1 MLKSI
6 NRYIINE
13 YIKSLF
19 VVIAVMLSIC
29 LLISLLDEFNFFKS
43 KKDLKFIYFIIF
55 ALLKIPN
62 VLINLFPFV
71 VLFAGIVFYLKIYNH
86 NEVIS
91 LRVMGYS
98 NIQIILIPALTSFV
112 IGYLII
118 FLIVPFSSSMLKYYE
133 ELRSDYNDT
142 KNLVFVNETGIWI
155 LDRNEKEKNIIR
167 IEKINKDFSTINQIT
182 IYNYDVFN
190 NFIKRIDA
198 NDGIISNKN
207 WQLNKVYIIAANNKN
222 SGQSYLN
229 SYTYISNV
237 NINELKNVFKNTE
250 TTSLLDINKEMLIL
264 EDKGYSIVDLKI
276 RYQKLISL
284 PIYLLAMS
292 ILSGLM
298 IINLGKTS
306 NYLKYGSYG
315 VIISVMI
322 YFLNDLS
329 ITIAKSGIISV
340 DFSVLIPIFLII
352 LINLVGIT
360 QVNAKYNYFY
370 TIIWIFFFKSRYCL
384 FTTKR
389 CL

>member
-19 VVIAVMLSIC
+19 VVISVMLSII
-29 LLISLLDEFNFFKS
+29 LLINLLDEFNFFKS
-43 KKDLKFIYFIIF
+43 KKDLKFIFFIIF
-55 ALLKIPN
+55 TILKIPN
-62 VLINLFPFV
+62 VLINLFPFI
-71 VLFAGIVFYLKIYNH
+71 VLFGGIVFYLKIYNH

-112 IGYLII
+112 IGYII
-118 FLIVPFSSSMLKYYE
+118 VFLIVPFSSSMLRYYE
-133 ELRSDYNDT
+133 DLRSEYNET

-155 LDRNEKEKNIIR
+155 LDKNEKEKNIIR
-167 IEKINKDFSTINQIT
+167 IEKISKDFSVANQIT
-182 IYNYDVFN
+182 IYNYDSSN

-198 NDGIISNKN
+198 TEGIIKDKN
-207 WQLNKVYIIAANNKN
+207 WQLNKVHIISSNKKNNKEN
-222 SGQSYLN
+222 YLN
-229 SYTYISNV
+229 NYNYISNV
-237 NINELKNVFKNTE
+237 NISELKNVYKNTD
-250 TTSLLDINKEMLIL
+250 TTSLLDINKEMSIL
-264 EDKGYSIVDLKI
+264 EDKGYSTINLRI
-276 RYQKLISL
+276 RYQKLISF

-315 VIISVMI
+315 VIISIII

-340 DFSVLIPIFLII
+340 DFSVWIPIFLII

-360 QVNAKYNYFY
+360 QVNAK
-370 TIIWIFFFKSRYCL
+370 
-384 FTTKR
+384 
-389 CL
+389 

>member
-6 NRYIINE
+6 NRYIISE

-19 VVIAVMLSIC
+19 VVTAVMLSII
-29 LLISLLDEFNFFKS
+29 LLINLLDEFNFFKS
-43 KKDLKFIYFIIF
+43 KKDLKFIFFIIF
-55 ALLKIPN
+55 TILKIPN
-62 VLINLFPFV
+62 VLINLFPFII
-71 VLFAGIVFYLKIYNH
+71 LFSGIVFYLKIYNH

-112 IGYLII
+112 IGYVII

-133 ELRSDYNDT
+133 ELRSEYNET

-155 LDRNEKEKNIIR
+155 LDKNEKEKNIIR
-167 IEKINKDFSTINQIT
+167 IEKINKDFSIISQIT
-182 IYNYDVFN
+182 IYNYDISN
-190 NFIKRIDA
+190 NFIKRLDA
-198 NDGIISNKN
+198 SDGIIKDKN
-207 WQLNKVYIIAANNKN
+207 WQLNKVYIITANKKNNKEN
-222 SGQSYLN
+222 YL
-229 SYTYISNV
+229 SNYNYAS
-237 NINELKNVFKNTE
+237 NINIHQLKNVYKNTD

-264 EDKGYSIVDLKI
+264 EDKGYSTIDLRI
-276 RYQKLISL
+276 RFQKLISF

-292 ILSGLM
+292 VLSGLM

-306 NYLKYGSYG
+306 NYLKYGIYG
-315 VIISVMI
+315 VIISIII

-340 DFSVLIPIFLII
+340 DFSVWIPIFLII

-360 QVNAKYNYFY
+360 QVNAK
-370 TIIWIFFFKSRYCL
+370 
-384 FTTKR
+384 
-389 CL
+389 

>member
-6 NRYIINE
+6 NKYIINE

-19 VVIAVMLSIC
+19 VVIAVMLSII
-29 LLISLLDEFNFFKS
+29 LLINLLDEFNFFKS
-43 KKDLKFIYFIIF
+43 KKDLKFIFFLIF
-55 ALLKIPN
+55 TVLKIPN
-62 VLINLFPFV
+62 VLINLFPFI

-112 IGYLII
+112 IGYVIV
-118 FLIVPFSSSMLKYYE
+118 FLIVPFSSSMLRYYE
-133 ELRSDYNDT
+133 ELRSEYNET

-155 LDRNEKEKNIIR
+155 LDKNEKEKNIIR
-167 IEKINKDFSTINQIT
+167 IEKINKDFSVVSQIT
-182 IYNYDVFN
+182 IYNYDASN
-190 NFIKRIDA
+190 NFIRRIDA
-198 NDGIISNKN
+198 TEGIINDKN
-207 WQLNKVYIIAANNKN
+207 WLLNKVNIISINKKNNKDN
-222 SGQSYLN
+222 YLN
-229 SYTYISNV
+229 NYNYTSNV
-237 NINELKNVFKNTE
+237 NISELKNVYKNTE

-264 EDKGYSIVDLKI
+264 EDKGYSTIDLRI
-276 RYQKLISL
+276 RYQKLISF

-315 VIISVMI
+315 IIISIII

-340 DFSVLIPIFLII
+340 DFSVWIPIFLII

-360 QVNAKYNYFY
+360 QVNAK
-370 TIIWIFFFKSRYCL
+370 
-384 FTTKR
+384 
-389 CL
+389 

>member
-19 VVIAVMLSIC
+19 VVIAVMLSII
-29 LLISLLDEFNFFKS
+29 LLINLLDEFNFFKS
-43 KKDLKFIYFIIF
+43 KKDLKFIFFIIF
-55 ALLKIPN
+55 TILKIPN
-62 VLINLFPFV
+62 VLINLFPFI
-71 VLFAGIVFYLKIYNH
+71 VLFGGIVFYLKIYNH

-112 IGYLII
+112 IGYII
-118 FLIVPFSSSMLKYYE
+118 VFLIVPFSSSMLRYYE
-133 ELRSDYNDT
+133 SLRSEYNET

-155 LDRNEKEKNIIR
+155 LDKNEKEKNIIR
-167 IEKINKDFSTINQIT
+167 IEKISKDFSVASQIT
-182 IYNYDVFN
+182 IYNYDSSN

-198 NDGIISNKN
+198 TEGIIKDKN
-207 WQLNKVYIIAANNKN
+207 WQLNKVHIISSNKKNNKEN
-222 SGQSYLN
+222 YLN
-229 SYTYISNV
+229 NYNYISNV
-237 NINELKNVFKNTE
+237 NINELKNVYKNTD
-250 TTSLLDINKEMLIL
+250 TTSLLDINKEMSIL
-264 EDKGYSIVDLKI
+264 EDKGYSTIDLRI
-276 RYQKLISL
+276 RYQKLISF

-315 VIISVMI
+315 VIISIII

-340 DFSVLIPIFLII
+340 DFSVWIPIFLII

-360 QVNAKYNYFY
+360 QVNAK
-370 TIIWIFFFKSRYCL
+370 
-384 FTTKR
+384 
-389 CL
+389 

>member
-6 NRYIINE
+6 NKYIINE

-19 VVIAVMLSIC
+19 VVIAVMLSIIF
-29 LLISLLDEFNFFKS
+29 LINLLDEFNFFKS
-43 KKDLKFIYFIIF
+43 KKDLKFIFFIIF
-55 ALLKIPN
+55 TILKIPN
-62 VLINLFPFV
+62 VLVNLFPFIT
-71 VLFAGIVFYLKIYNH
+71 LFAGIIFYLKIYNH

-98 NIQIILIPALTSFV
+98 NVQIILIPALTSFA
-112 IGYLII
+112 IGYVIV

-133 ELRSDYNDT
+133 ELRSQYNET

-155 LDRNEKEKNIIR
+155 LDKNEKEKNIIR
-167 IEKINKDFSTINQIT
+167 IEKISKDFSTITQVT
-182 IYNYDVFN
+182 IYNYDLSN

-198 NDGIISNKN
+198 NEGIIKDKN
-207 WQLNKVYIIAANNKN
+207 WQLNKVYIVTANKKNNKEN
-222 SGQSYLN
+222 YLN
-229 SYTYISNV
+229 LYNYTSNI
-237 NINELKNVFKNTE
+237 NINEIKNVYKNTE
-250 TTSLLDINKEMLIL
+250 TTSLLNINKEMLIL
-264 EDKGYSIVDLKI
+264 EDKGYSTIDLRI
-276 RYQKLISL
+276 RYQKLISF

-315 VIISVMI
+315 VLISIII

-329 ITIAKSGIISV
+329 ITLAKSGIISV
-340 DFSVLIPIFLII
+340 DFSVWIPIFLII

-360 QVNAKYNYFY
+360 QVNAK
-370 TIIWIFFFKSRYCL
+370 
-384 FTTKR
+384 
-389 CL
+389 

>member
-19 VVIAVMLSIC
+19 VVIAVMLSII
-29 LLISLLDEFNFFKS
+29 LLINLLDEFNFFKS
-43 KKDLKFIYFIIF
+43 KKDLKFIFFIIF
-55 ALLKIPN
+55 TILKIPN
-62 VLINLFPFV
+62 LLINLFPFI
-71 VLFAGIVFYLKIYNH
+71 VLFGGIVFYLKIYNH

-98 NIQIILIPALTSFV
+98 NIQIILIPALTSFI
-112 IGYLII
+112 IGYII
-118 FLIVPFSSSMLKYYE
+118 VFLIVPFSSSMLRYYE
-133 ELRSDYNDT
+133 SLRSEYNET

-155 LDRNEKEKNIIR
+155 LDKNEKEKNIIR
-167 IEKINKDFSTINQIT
+167 IEKISKDFSVVNQIT
-182 IYNYDVFN
+182 IYNYDSSN

-198 NDGIISNKN
+198 TEGFIKDKN
-207 WQLNKVYIIAANNKN
+207 WQLNKVYIISANKKNNKEN
-222 SGQSYLN
+222 YLN
-229 SYTYISNV
+229 NYNYTSNV
-237 NINELKNVFKNTE
+237 NISELKNVYKNTD
-250 TTSLLDINKEMLIL
+250 TTSLLDINKEMMIL
-264 EDKGYSIVDLKI
+264 EDKGYSTIDLRI
-276 RYQKLISL
+276 RYQKLISF

-298 IINLGKTS
+298 IINLGRTS

-340 DFSVLIPIFLII
+340 DFSVWIPIFLII

-360 QVNAKYNYFY
+360 QVNAK
-370 TIIWIFFFKSRYCL
+370 
-384 FTTKR
+384 
-389 CL
+389 

>member
-6 NRYIINE
+6 NRYIIKE
-13 YIKSLF
+13 YISSLF
-19 VVIAVMLSIC
+19 VVIAVMLSII
-29 LLISLLDEFNFFKS
+29 LLINLLDEFNFFKS
-43 KKDLKFIYFIIF
+43 KKDLKFIFFIIF
-55 ALLKIPN
+55 TLLKIPN
-62 VLINLFPFV
+62 VLVNLFPFI
-71 VLFAGIVFYLKIYNH
+71 VLFGGIVFYLKIYNH

-112 IGYLII
+112 IGYVIV
-118 FLIVPFSSSMLKYYE
+118 FLITPISSSMLKYYE
-133 ELRSDYNDT
+133 ELRSKYNDT

-155 LDRNEKEKNIIR
+155 LDKNEKDKNIIR
-167 IEKINKDFSTINQIT
+167 IEKINKDFSIINQIT
-182 IYNYDVFN
+182 IYNYDISN
-190 NFIKRIDA
+190 NFIKRIDSSE
-198 NDGIISNKN
+198 GIIKDKN
-207 WQLNKVYIIAANNKN
+207 WQLNKVYIITANKKNNKE
-222 SGQSYLN
+222 SYLN
-229 SYTYISNV
+229 NYNYSSNI
-237 NINELKNVFKNTE
+237 NINELKNIYKNTE
-250 TTSLLDINKEMLIL
+250 TTSLLDINKEILIL
-264 EDKGYSIVDLKI
+264 EDKGYSTIDLRI

-315 VIISVMI
+315 VLISIII

-340 DFSVLIPIFLII
+340 DFSVWIPIFLII

-360 QVNAKYNYFY
+360 QVNAK
-370 TIIWIFFFKSRYCL
+370 
-384 FTTKR
+384 
-389 CL
+389 

>member
-19 VVIAVMLSIC
+19 VVIAVMLSII
-29 LLISLLDEFNFFKS
+29 LLINLLDEFNFFKS
-43 KKDLKFIYFIIF
+43 KKDLKFIFFIIF
-55 ALLKIPN
+55 TILKIPN
-62 VLINLFPFV
+62 LLINLFPFI
-71 VLFAGIVFYLKIYNH
+71 VLFGGIVFYLKIYNH

-98 NIQIILIPALTSFV
+98 NIQIILIPALTSFI
-112 IGYLII
+112 IGYII
-118 FLIVPFSSSMLKYYE
+118 VFLIVPFSSSMLRYYE
-133 ELRSDYNDT
+133 SLRSEYNET

-155 LDRNEKEKNIIR
+155 LDKNEKEKNIIR
-167 IEKINKDFSTINQIT
+167 IEKISKDFSVVNQIT
-182 IYNYDVFN
+182 IYNYDSSN

-198 NDGIISNKN
+198 TEGFIKDKN
-207 WQLNKVYIIAANNKN
+207 WQLNKVYIISSDKKSNKEN
-222 SGQSYLN
+222 YLN
-229 SYTYISNV
+229 NYNYTSNI
-237 NINELKNVFKNTE
+237 NINELKNVYKNTD
-250 TTSLLDINKEMLIL
+250 TTSLLDINKEMTIL
-264 EDKGYSIVDLKI
+264 EDKGYSTIDLRI
-276 RYQKLISL
+276 RYQKLISF

-315 VIISVMI
+315 VIISVII

-340 DFSVLIPIFLII
+340 DFSVWIPIFLII

-360 QVNAKYNYFY
+360 QVNAK
-370 TIIWIFFFKSRYCL
+370 
-384 FTTKR
+384 
-389 CL
+389 

>member
-19 VVIAVMLSIC
+19 VVIAVMLSIV
-29 LLISLLDEFNFFKS
+29 LLINLLDEFNFFKS
-43 KKDLKFIYFIIF
+43 KKDLKFIFFIIF
-55 ALLKIPN
+55 TILKIPN
-62 VLINLFPFV
+62 VLINLFPFI
-71 VLFAGIVFYLKIYNH
+71 VLFGGIVFYLKIYNH

-112 IGYLII
+112 IGYII
-118 FLIVPFSSSMLKYYE
+118 VFLIVPFSSSMLRYYE
-133 ELRSDYNDT
+133 DLRSEYNET

-155 LDRNEKEKNIIR
+155 LDKNEKEKNIIR
-167 IEKINKDFSTINQIT
+167 IEKISKDFSVASQIT
-182 IYNYDVFN
+182 IYNYDSSN

-198 NDGIISNKN
+198 TEGIIKDKN
-207 WQLNKVYIIAANNKN
+207 WQLNKVHIISSNKKNNKEN
-222 SGQSYLN
+222 FLN
-229 SYTYISNV
+229 NYNYTSNI
-237 NINELKNVFKNTE
+237 NINELKNVYKNTD
-250 TTSLLDINKEMLIL
+250 TTSLLDINKEMSIL
-264 EDKGYSIVDLKI
+264 EDKGYSTIDLRI
-276 RYQKLISL
+276 RYQKLISF

-315 VIISVMI
+315 VIISIII

-340 DFSVLIPIFLII
+340 DFSVWIPIFLII

-360 QVNAKYNYFY
+360 QVNAK
-370 TIIWIFFFKSRYCL
+370 
-384 FTTKR
+384 
-389 CL
+389 

>member
-19 VVIAVMLSIC
+19 VVIAVMLSII
-29 LLISLLDEFNFFKS
+29 LLINLLDEFNFFKS
-43 KKDLKFIYFIIF
+43 KKDLKFIFFIIF
-55 ALLKIPN
+55 TILKIPN
-62 VLINLFPFV
+62 LLINLFPFI
-71 VLFAGIVFYLKIYNH
+71 VLFGGIVFYLKIYNH

-98 NIQIILIPALTSFV
+98 NIQIILIPALTSFI
-112 IGYLII
+112 IGYII
-118 FLIVPFSSSMLKYYE
+118 VFLIVPFSSSMLRYYE
-133 ELRSDYNDT
+133 SLRSEYNET

-155 LDRNEKEKNIIR
+155 LDKNEKEKNIIR
-167 IEKINKDFSTINQIT
+167 IEKISKDFSVVNQIT
-182 IYNYDVFN
+182 IYNYDSSN

-198 NDGIISNKN
+198 TEGFIKDKN
-207 WQLNKVYIIAANNKN
+207 WQLNKVYIISTNKKNNN
-222 SGQSYLN
+222 ENYLN
-229 SYTYISNV
+229 NYNYTSNV
-237 NINELKNVFKNTE
+237 NISELKNVYKNTD
-250 TTSLLDINKEMLIL
+250 TTSLLDINKEMSIL
-264 EDKGYSIVDLKI
+264 EDKGYSTIDLRI
-276 RYQKLISL
+276 RYQKLISF
-284 PIYLLAMS
+284 PIYLLAMT

-340 DFSVLIPIFLII
+340 DFSVWIPIFLII

-360 QVNAKYNYFY
+360 QVNAK
-370 TIIWIFFFKSRYCL
+370 
-384 FTTKR
+384 
-389 CL
+389 

>member
-1 MLKSI
+1 MLKAI

-19 VVIAVMLSIC
+19 VVIAIMLSII
-29 LLISLLDEFNFFKS
+29 LLINLLDEFNFFKS

-55 ALLKIPN
+55 TILKIPN
-62 VLINLFPFV
+62 VLINLFPFI
-71 VLFAGIVFYLKIYNH
+71 VLFGGIVFYLKIYNY

-112 IGYLII
+112 IGYII
-118 FLIVPFSSSMLKYYE
+118 VFLIVPFSSSMLRYYE
-133 ELRSDYNDT
+133 DLRSEYNET

-155 LDRNEKEKNIIR
+155 LDKNENEKNIIR
-167 IEKINKDFSTINQIT
+167 IEKISKDFSVVSQIT
-182 IYNYDVFN
+182 IYNYDSSN

-198 NDGIISNKN
+198 TEGFIKDKN
-207 WQLNKVYIIAANNKN
+207 WLLNKVYIISSNKKNNKEN
-222 SGQSYLN
+222 YLN
-229 SYTYISNV
+229 NYNYISNI
-237 NINELKNVFKNTE
+237 NISELKNVYKNTD
-250 TTSLLDINKEMLIL
+250 TTSLLDINKEMSIL
-264 EDKGYSIVDLKI
+264 DDKGYSTIDLRI
-276 RYQKLISL
+276 RYQKLISF

-315 VIISVMI
+315 VIISIII

-340 DFSVLIPIFLII
+340 DFSVWIPIFLII

-360 QVNAKYNYFY
+360 QVNAK
-370 TIIWIFFFKSRYCL
+370 
-384 FTTKR
+384 
-389 CL
+389 

>member
-19 VVIAVMLSIC
+19 VVIAVMLSII
-29 LLISLLDEFNFFKS
+29 LLINLLDEFNFFKS
-43 KKDLKFIYFIIF
+43 KKDLKFIFFLIF
-55 ALLKIPN
+55 TVLKIPN
-62 VLINLFPFV
+62 VLINLFPFI
-71 VLFAGIVFYLKIYNH
+71 VLFAGIVFFLKIYNH

-91 LRVMGYS
+91 LRIMGYS

-112 IGYLII
+112 IGYVIV
-118 FLIVPFSSSMLKYYE
+118 FLIVPFSSSMLRYYE
-133 ELRSDYNDT
+133 DLRSEYNET

-155 LDRNEKEKNIIR
+155 LDKNEKEKNIIR
-167 IEKINKDFSTINQIT
+167 IEKINKDFSVVSQIT
-182 IYNYDVFN
+182 IYNYDASN
-190 NFIKRIDA
+190 NFIRRIDA
-198 NDGIISNKN
+198 TEGTIKDKN
-207 WQLNKVYIIAANNKN
+207 WLLNKVNIISINKKNNKDN
-222 SGQSYLN
+222 YLN
-229 SYTYISNV
+229 NYNYTSNV
-237 NINELKNVFKNTE
+237 NISELKNVYKNTE

-264 EDKGYSIVDLKI
+264 EDKGYSTIDLRI
-276 RYQKLISL
+276 RYQKLISF

-315 VIISVMI
+315 VIISIII

-340 DFSVLIPIFLII
+340 DFSVWIPIFLII

-360 QVNAKYNYFY
+360 QVNAK
-370 TIIWIFFFKSRYCL
+370 
-384 FTTKR
+384 
-389 CL
+389 

>member
-19 VVIAVMLSIC
+19 VVIAVMLSII
-29 LLISLLDEFNFFKS
+29 LLINLLDEFNFFKS
-43 KKDLKFIYFIIF
+43 KKDLKFIFFIIF
-55 ALLKIPN
+55 TILKIPN
-62 VLINLFPFV
+62 VLINLFPFI
-71 VLFAGIVFYLKIYNH
+71 VLFGGIVFYLKIYNH

-112 IGYLII
+112 IGYII
-118 FLIVPFSSSMLKYYE
+118 VFLIVPFSSSMLRYYE
-133 ELRSDYNDT
+133 SLRSEYNET

-155 LDRNEKEKNIIR
+155 LDKNEKEKNIIR
-167 IEKINKDFSTINQIT
+167 IQKISKDFSVASQIT
-182 IYNYDVFN
+182 IYNYDFSN

-198 NDGIISNKN
+198 TEGLIKDKN
-207 WQLNKVYIIAANNKN
+207 WQLNKVQIISSNKKSN
-222 SGQSYLN
+222 KENYLN
-229 SYTYISNV
+229 NYNYMSNI
-237 NINELKNVFKNTE
+237 NINELKNVYKNTD

-264 EDKGYSIVDLKI
+264 EDKGYSTTDLRI
-276 RYQKLISL
+276 RYQKLISF

-315 VIISVMI
+315 VILSVMI

-340 DFSVLIPIFLII
+340 DFSVWIPIFLII

-360 QVNAKYNYFY
+360 QVNAK
-370 TIIWIFFFKSRYCL
+370 
-384 FTTKR
+384 
-389 CL
+389 

>member
-19 VVIAVMLSIC
+19 IVIAVMLSII
-29 LLISLLDEFNFFKS
+29 LLINLLDEFNFFKS
-43 KKDLKFIYFIIF
+43 KKDLKFIFFIIF
-55 ALLKIPN
+55 TMLKIPN
-62 VLINLFPFV
+62 VLINLFPFI
-71 VLFAGIVFYLKIYNH
+71 VLFGGIVFYLKIYNH

-91 LRVMGYS
+91 LRIMGYS

-112 IGYLII
+112 VGYII
-118 FLIVPFSSSMLKYYE
+118 VFLIVPFSSSMLRYYE
-133 ELRSDYNDT
+133 DLRSEYNET

-155 LDRNEKEKNIIR
+155 LDKNEKEKNIIR
-167 IEKINKDFSTINQIT
+167 IEKISKDFSIVSQIT
-182 IYNYDVFN
+182 IYNYDSSN

-198 NDGIISNKN
+198 TEGLIKDKN
-207 WQLNKVYIIAANNKN
+207 WQLNKVYIISSNKKNNKEN
-222 SGQSYLN
+222 YLN
-229 SYTYISNV
+229 NYNYISNV
-237 NINELKNVFKNTE
+237 NISELKNVYKNTD
-250 TTSLLDINKEMLIL
+250 TASLLDINKEMSIL
-264 EDKGYSIVDLKI
+264 EDKGYSTIDLRI
-276 RYQKLISL
+276 RYQKLISF

-315 VIISVMI
+315 VIISVII

-340 DFSVLIPIFLII
+340 DFSVWIPIFLII

-360 QVNAKYNYFY
+360 QVNAK
-370 TIIWIFFFKSRYCL
+370 
-384 FTTKR
+384 
-389 CL
+389 

>member
-19 VVIAVMLSIC
+19 VVIAVMLSII
-29 LLISLLDEFNFFKS
+29 LLINLLDEFNFFKS
-43 KKDLKFIYFIIF
+43 KKDLKFIFFIIF
-55 ALLKIPN
+55 TILKIPN
-62 VLINLFPFV
+62 VLINLFPFI
-71 VLFAGIVFYLKIYNH
+71 VLFGGIVFYLKIYNH

-112 IGYLII
+112 IGYII
-118 FLIVPFSSSMLKYYE
+118 VFLIVPFSSSMLRYYE
-133 ELRSDYNDT
+133 DLRSEYNET

-155 LDRNEKEKNIIR
+155 LDKNEKEKNIIR
-167 IEKINKDFSTINQIT
+167 IEKISKDFSVASQIT
-182 IYNYDVFN
+182 IYNYDSSN

-198 NDGIISNKN
+198 TEGLIKDKN
-207 WQLNKVYIIAANNKN
+207 WQLSKVHIISSNKKNNKEN
-222 SGQSYLN
+222 FLN
-229 SYTYISNV
+229 NYNYTSNI
-237 NINELKNVFKNTE
+237 NINELKNVYKNTD
-250 TTSLLDINKEMLIL
+250 TTSLLDINKEMSIL
-264 EDKGYSIVDLKI
+264 DDKGYSTIDLRI
-276 RYQKLISL
+276 RYQKLISF

-306 NYLKYGSYG
+306 NYLKYGTYG
-315 VIISVMI
+315 VIISIII

-340 DFSVLIPIFLII
+340 DFSVWIPIFLII

-360 QVNAKYNYFY
+360 QVNAK
-370 TIIWIFFFKSRYCL
+370 
-384 FTTKR
+384 
-389 CL
+389 

>member
-13 YIKSLF
+13 YMKSLF
-19 VVIAVMLSIC
+19 VVIAVMLSII
-29 LLISLLDEFNFFKS
+29 LLINLLDEFNFFKS
-43 KKDLKFIYFIIF
+43 KKDLKFIFFLIF
-55 ALLKIPN
+55 TVLKIPN
-62 VLINLFPFV
+62 VLINLFPFI

-112 IGYLII
+112 IGYVIV
-118 FLIVPFSSSMLKYYE
+118 FLIVPFSSSMLRYYE
-133 ELRSDYNDT
+133 DLRSEYNET

-155 LDRNEKEKNIIR
+155 LDKNEKEKNIIR
-167 IEKINKDFSTINQIT
+167 IEKINKDFSVMSQIT
-182 IYNYDVFN
+182 IYNYDASN
-190 NFIKRIDA
+190 NFIRRIDA
-198 NDGIISNKN
+198 IEGTIKDKN
-207 WQLNKVYIIAANNKN
+207 WLLNKVNIISINKKNNKDN
-222 SGQSYLN
+222 YLN
-229 SYTYISNV
+229 NYNYTSNV
-237 NINELKNVFKNTE
+237 NISELKNVYKNTE

-264 EDKGYSIVDLKI
+264 EDKGYSTIDLRI
-276 RYQKLISL
+276 RYQKLISF

-315 VIISVMI
+315 VIISIII

-340 DFSVLIPIFLII
+340 DFSVWIPIFLII

-360 QVNAKYNYFY
+360 QVNAK
-370 TIIWIFFFKSRYCL
+370 
-384 FTTKR
+384 
-389 CL
+389 

>member
-19 VVIAVMLSIC
+19 VVIAVMLSII
-29 LLISLLDEFNFFKS
+29 LLINLLDEFNFFKS
-43 KKDLKFIYFIIF
+43 KKDLKFIFFIIF
-55 ALLKIPN
+55 TILKIPN
-62 VLINLFPFV
+62 LLINLFPFII
-71 VLFAGIVFYLKIYNH
+71 LFGGIVFYLKIYNH

-98 NIQIILIPALTSFV
+98 NIQIILIPALTSFI
-112 IGYLII
+112 IGYII
-118 FLIVPFSSSMLKYYE
+118 VFLIVPFSSSMLRYYE
-133 ELRSDYNDT
+133 SLRSEYNET

-155 LDRNEKEKNIIR
+155 LDKNEKEKNIIR
-167 IEKINKDFSTINQIT
+167 IEKISKDFSVVNQIT
-182 IYNYDVFN
+182 IYNYDTSN

-198 NDGIISNKN
+198 TEGFIKDKN
-207 WQLNKVYIIAANNKN
+207 WQLNKVYIISTNKKNNN
-222 SGQSYLN
+222 ENYLN
-229 SYTYISNV
+229 NYNYTSNV
-237 NINELKNVFKNTE
+237 NISELKNVYKNTD
-250 TTSLLDINKEMLIL
+250 TTSLLDINKEMMIL
-264 EDKGYSIVDLKI
+264 EDKGYSTIDLRI
-276 RYQKLISL
+276 RYQKLISF

-315 VIISVMI
+315 VIISVII

-340 DFSVLIPIFLII
+340 DFSVWIPIFLII

-360 QVNAKYNYFY
+360 QVNAK
-370 TIIWIFFFKSRYCL
+370 
-384 FTTKR
+384 
-389 CL
+389 

>member
-1 MLKSI
+1 MLNSI

-19 VVIAVMLSIC
+19 VVIAVMLSIT
-29 LLISLLDEFNFFKS
+29 LLINLLDEFNFFKS
-43 KKDLKFIYFIIF
+43 KKDLKFIFFIIF
-55 ALLKIPN
+55 TILKIPN
-62 VLINLFPFV
+62 LLINLFPFI
-71 VLFAGIVFYLKIYNH
+71 VLFGGIVFYLKIYNH

-98 NIQIILIPALTSFV
+98 NIQIILIPALTSFI
-112 IGYLII
+112 IGYII
-118 FLIVPFSSSMLKYYE
+118 VFLIVPFSSSMLRYYE
-133 ELRSDYNDT
+133 SLRSEYNET

-155 LDRNEKEKNIIR
+155 LDKNEKEKNIIR
-167 IEKINKDFSTINQIT
+167 IEKISKDFLVVNQIT
-182 IYNYDVFN
+182 IYNYDFSN

-198 NDGIISNKN
+198 DEGFIKDKN
-207 WQLNKVYIIAANNKN
+207 WQLNKVYIISSNKKNNN
-222 SGQSYLN
+222 VNYLN
-229 SYTYISNV
+229 NYNYTSNV
-237 NINELKNVFKNTE
+237 NISVLKNVYKNTD
-250 TTSLLDINKEMLIL
+250 TTSLLDISKEMAIL
-264 EDKGYSIVDLKI
+264 EDKGYSTIDLRI
-276 RYQKLISL
+276 RYQKLISF

-340 DFSVLIPIFLII
+340 DFSVWIPIFLII

-360 QVNAKYNYFY
+360 QVNAK
-370 TIIWIFFFKSRYCL
+370 
-384 FTTKR
+384 
-389 CL
+389 

>member
-19 VVIAVMLSIC
+19 VVIAVMLSII
-29 LLISLLDEFNFFKS
+29 LLINLLDEFNFFKS
-43 KKDLKFIYFIIF
+43 KKDLKFIFFLIF
-55 ALLKIPN
+55 TVLKIPN
-62 VLINLFPFV
+62 VLINLFPFI

-112 IGYLII
+112 IGYVIV
-118 FLIVPFSSSMLKYYE
+118 FLIVPFSSSMLRYYE
-133 ELRSDYNDT
+133 DLRSEYNET

-155 LDRNEKEKNIIR
+155 LDKNEKEKNIIR
-167 IEKINKDFSTINQIT
+167 IEKINKDFSVVSQIT
-182 IYNYDVFN
+182 IYNYDASN
-190 NFIKRIDA
+190 NFIRRIDA
-198 NDGIISNKN
+198 TEGTIKDKS
-207 WQLNKVYIIAANNKN
+207 WLLNKVNIISINKKNNKDN
-222 SGQSYLN
+222 YLN
-229 SYTYISNV
+229 NYNYTSNV
-237 NINELKNVFKNTE
+237 NISELKNVYKNTE

-264 EDKGYSIVDLKI
+264 EDKGYSTVDLRI
-276 RYQKLISL
+276 RYQKLISF
-284 PIYLLAMS
+284 PIYLLSMS

-315 VIISVMI
+315 VIISVII

-329 ITIAKSGIISV
+329 VTIAKSGIISV
-340 DFSVLIPIFLII
+340 DFSVWIPIFLII

-360 QVNAKYNYFY
+360 QVNAK
-370 TIIWIFFFKSRYCL
+370 
-384 FTTKR
+384 
-389 CL
+389 

>member
-19 VVIAVMLSIC
+19 VVIAVMLSII
-29 LLISLLDEFNFFKS
+29 LLINLLDEFNFFKS
-43 KKDLKFIYFIIF
+43 KKDLKFIFFIIF
-55 ALLKIPN
+55 TILKIPN
-62 VLINLFPFV
+62 VLVNLFPFI
-71 VLFAGIVFYLKIYNH
+71 VLFGGIVFYLKIYNH

-112 IGYLII
+112 IGYIII

-133 ELRSDYNDT
+133 DLRSEYNET

-155 LDRNEKEKNIIR
+155 LDKNEKEKNIIR
-167 IEKINKDFSTINQIT
+167 IEKINKDFSVVSQIT
-182 IYNYDVFN
+182 IYNYDASN
-190 NFIKRIDA
+190 NFIRRIDA
-198 NDGIISNKN
+198 TEGTIKDKN
-207 WQLNKVYIIAANNKN
+207 WLLNKVNIISINKKNNKDN
-222 SGQSYLN
+222 YLN
-229 SYTYISNV
+229 NYNYTSNV
-237 NINELKNVFKNTE
+237 NISELKNVYKNTE

-264 EDKGYSIVDLKI
+264 EDKGYSTIDLRI
-276 RYQKLISL
+276 RYQKLISF

-315 VIISVMI
+315 VIISIII

-340 DFSVLIPIFLII
+340 DFSVWIPIFLII

-360 QVNAKYNYFY
+360 QVNAK
-370 TIIWIFFFKSRYCL
+370 
-384 FTTKR
+384 
-389 CL
+389 

>member
-19 VVIAVMLSIC
+19 VVIAVMLSII
-29 LLISLLDEFNFFKS
+29 LLINLLDEFNFFKS
-43 KKDLKFIYFIIF
+43 KKDLKFIFFIIF
-55 ALLKIPN
+55 TILKIPN
-62 VLINLFPFV
+62 LLINLFPFI
-71 VLFAGIVFYLKIYNH
+71 VLFGGIVFYLKIYNH

-98 NIQIILIPALTSFV
+98 NIQIILIPALTSFI
-112 IGYLII
+112 IGYII
-118 FLIVPFSSSMLKYYE
+118 VFLIVPFSSSMLRYYE
-133 ELRSDYNDT
+133 SLRSEYNET

-155 LDRNEKEKNIIR
+155 LDKNEKDKNIIR
-167 IEKINKDFSTINQIT
+167 IEKISKDFSVVNQIT
-182 IYNYDVFN
+182 IYNYDSSN

-198 NDGIISNKN
+198 TEGFIKDKN
-207 WQLNKVYIIAANNKN
+207 WQLNKVYIISTNKKNNN
-222 SGQSYLN
+222 ENYLN
-229 SYTYISNV
+229 NYNYTSNV
-237 NINELKNVFKNTE
+237 NISELKNVYKNTD
-250 TTSLLDINKEMLIL
+250 TTSLLDINKEMAIL
-264 EDKGYSIVDLKI
+264 EDKGYSTIDLRI
-276 RYQKLISL
+276 RYQKLISF
-284 PIYLLAMS
+284 PVYLLAMS

-340 DFSVLIPIFLII
+340 DFSVWIPIFLII

-360 QVNAKYNYFY
+360 QVNAK
-370 TIIWIFFFKSRYCL
+370 
-384 FTTKR
+384 
-389 CL
+389 

>member
-6 NRYIINE
+6 NKYIINE

-19 VVIAVMLSIC
+19 VVIAVMLSII
-29 LLISLLDEFNFFKS
+29 LLINLLDEFNFFKS
-43 KKDLKFIYFIIF
+43 KKDLKFIFFLIF
-55 ALLKIPN
+55 TVLKIPN
-62 VLINLFPFV
+62 VLINLFPFI

-112 IGYLII
+112 IGYVIV
-118 FLIVPFSSSMLKYYE
+118 FLIVPFSSSMLRYYE
-133 ELRSDYNDT
+133 DLRSEYNET

-155 LDRNEKEKNIIR
+155 LDKNEKEKNIIR
-167 IEKINKDFSTINQIT
+167 IEKISKDFSVVNQIT
-182 IYNYDVFN
+182 IYNYDSSN

-198 NDGIISNKN
+198 TEGFIKDKN
-207 WQLNKVYIIAANNKN
+207 WQLNKVYIISANKKNNKDN
-222 SGQSYLN
+222 YLN
-229 SYTYISNV
+229 NYNYTSNV
-237 NINELKNVFKNTE
+237 NISELKNVYKNTE

-264 EDKGYSIVDLKI
+264 EDKGYSTIDLRI
-276 RYQKLISL
+276 RYQKLISF

-315 VIISVMI
+315 VIISIII

-340 DFSVLIPIFLII
+340 DFSVWIPIFLII

-360 QVNAKYNYFY
+360 QVNAK
-370 TIIWIFFFKSRYCL
+370 
-384 FTTKR
+384 
-389 CL
+389 

>member
-6 NRYIINE
+6 NKYIINE

-19 VVIAVMLSIC
+19 VVIAVMLSII
-29 LLISLLDEFNFFKS
+29 LLINLLDEFNFFKS
-43 KKDLKFIYFIIF
+43 KKDLKFIFFLIF
-55 ALLKIPN
+55 TVLKIPN
-62 VLINLFPFV
+62 VLINLFPFI
-71 VLFAGIVFYLKIYNH
+71 VLFAGIIFYLKIYNH

-112 IGYLII
+112 IGYVIV
-118 FLIVPFSSSMLKYYE
+118 FLIVPFSSSMLRYYE
-133 ELRSDYNDT
+133 ELRSEYNET

-155 LDRNEKEKNIIR
+155 LDKNEKEKNIIR
-167 IEKINKDFSTINQIT
+167 IEKINKDFSVVSQIT
-182 IYNYDVFN
+182 IYNYDASN
-190 NFIKRIDA
+190 NFIRRIDA
-198 NDGIISNKN
+198 AEGTIKDKNWLLSKVNIISINK
-207 WQLNKVYIIAANNKN
+207 KNNKDN
-222 SGQSYLN
+222 YLN
-229 SYTYISNV
+229 NYNYTSNV
-237 NINELKNVFKNTE
+237 NISELKNIYKNTE

-264 EDKGYSIVDLKI
+264 EDKGYSTIDLRI
-276 RYQKLISL
+276 RYQKLISF

-315 VIISVMI
+315 VIISIII

-340 DFSVLIPIFLII
+340 DFSVWIPIFLII

-360 QVNAKYNYFY
+360 QVNAK
-370 TIIWIFFFKSRYCL
+370 
-384 FTTKR
+384 
-389 CL
+389 

>member
-19 VVIAVMLSIC
+19 VVITLMLSIV
-29 LLISLLDEFNFFKS
+29 LLINLLDEFNFFKS
-43 KKDLKFIYFIIF
+43 KKDLKFIFFIIF
-55 ALLKIPN
+55 TILKIPN
-62 VLINLFPFV
+62 VLINLFPFI
-71 VLFAGIVFYLKIYNH
+71 VLFSGIVFYLKIYNH

-112 IGYLII
+112 IGYII
-118 FLIVPFSSSMLKYYE
+118 VFLIVPFSSSMLRYYE
-133 ELRSDYNDT
+133 DLRSEYNET

-155 LDRNEKEKNIIR
+155 LDKNEKEKNIIR
-167 IEKINKDFSTINQIT
+167 IEKISKDFSVASQIT
-182 IYNYDVFN
+182 IYNYDSSN

-198 NDGIISNKN
+198 TEGFIKDKN
-207 WQLNKVYIIAANNKN
+207 WQLNKVHIISSNKKSN
-222 SGQSYLN
+222 KENYLN
-229 SYTYISNV
+229 NYNYISNV
-237 NINELKNVFKNTE
+237 NISELKNVYKNTD
-250 TTSLLDINKEMLIL
+250 TTSLLDINKEMSIL
-264 EDKGYSIVDLKI
+264 EDKGYSTIDLRI
-276 RYQKLISL
+276 RYQKLISF
-284 PIYLLAMS
+284 PIYLLSMS

-298 IINLGKTS
+298 IINIRKTS

-315 VIISVMI
+315 VIISIII

-340 DFSVLIPIFLII
+340 DFSVWIPIFLII

-360 QVNAKYNYFY
+360 QVNAK
-370 TIIWIFFFKSRYCL
+370 
-384 FTTKR
+384 
-389 CL
+389 